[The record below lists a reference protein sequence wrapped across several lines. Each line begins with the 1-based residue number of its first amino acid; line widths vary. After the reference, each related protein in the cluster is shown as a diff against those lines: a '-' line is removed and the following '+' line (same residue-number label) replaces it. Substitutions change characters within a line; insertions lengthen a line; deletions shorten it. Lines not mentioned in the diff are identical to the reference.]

1 MSYFRALIR
10 LQLKRFL
17 RQKAFLICLFLMPL
31 LGIFMGVLFPASSVG
46 NTLKV
51 GILLPADSG
60 KSEQIWRRLL
70 TCSDEQ
76 TEFIRADSENQVR
89 EQVAARV
96 WECGYLFAQNF
107 DARLDR
113 GDYKG
118 IITRVMSPASMTLF
132 TSWTVVSALFEVCAP
147 HLAMDFLK
155 SRDLL
160 TQAEAGAF
168 LLLWEEADDAGLV
181 KLRLERQSD
190 GGGIFD
196 RTRASGIGASGITRG
211 LMALLLFVFAYLW
224 AVQHLEDTMTGF
236 FQRIK
241 PFEPATK
248 RLAGS
253 LTAAGLLMAAGGG
266 LAVAVE
272 KLIFPAEGA
281 GLLGEVFLLTVYIL
295 SLACLSFILTIIIPN
310 RDYLLAVLPFFLIL
324 CLLLSPILFDA
335 GQWIREIRWLS
346 NLIPL
351 THYLR
356 AVTGG
361 RKELQ
366 DFVVYTCLLVLLASA
381 AGYAKAKLSEISFL
395 KQRA

>member
-1 MSYFRALIR
+1 MSYFQALVNLR
-10 LQLKRFL
+10 LKRFL

-31 LGIFMGVLFPASSVG
+31 LGIFMGILFPASSSV

-70 TCSDEQ
+70 TYSDEQ

-107 DARLDR
+107 DDRIDR

-147 HLAMDFLK
+147 QLAMDFLM
-155 SRDLL
+155 SRELL
-160 TQAEAGAF
+160 TQTEAGAF
-168 LLLWEEADDAGLV
+168 LLEWEEGGAGPV

-190 GGGIFD
+190 GGEIFD
-196 RTRASGIGASGITRG
+196 RTGVSGIGMSGITRG
-211 LMALLLFVFAYLW
+211 LTALLLFVFAYLW
-224 AVQHLEDTMTGF
+224 AVQYLDDTMTGF
-236 FQRIK
+236 FQRIM
-241 PFEPATK
+241 PFEPAIK

-253 LTAAGLLMAAGGG
+253 LTAAGLLMIAGGG
-266 LAVAVE
+266 LAVAAE
-272 KLIFPAEGA
+272 RLIFPAKGA
-281 GLLGEVFLLTVYIL
+281 GLVGEVFLLAAYIL
-295 SLACLSFILTIIIPN
+295 SLVCLCFVLTLILPN
-310 RDYLLAVLPFFLIL
+310 RDYLLAILPFFLIL

-346 NLIPL
+346 DLIPV

-361 RKELQ
+361 RRELQ
-366 DFVVYTCLLVLLASA
+366 RFIAYTGLLVLLASA
-381 AGYAKAKLSEISFL
+381 AGYAKAKFFEIFRGHP
-395 KQRA
+395 QAE